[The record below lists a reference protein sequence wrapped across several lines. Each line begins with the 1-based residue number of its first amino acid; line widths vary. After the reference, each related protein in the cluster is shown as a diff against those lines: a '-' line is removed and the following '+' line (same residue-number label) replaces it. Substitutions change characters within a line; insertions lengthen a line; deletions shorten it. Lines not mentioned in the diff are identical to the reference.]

1 MVRCPN
7 CGFENDDLAVF
18 CRECLKGLPVA
29 PLRNPSTPRV
39 KPPVESGNS
48 VRFFAPTPSGAL
60 PMKLIVVESGVEI
73 DVPSGVEYVVI
84 GREDPE
90 NDFFPEIDTTTIGG
104 NIYGI
109 SRRHAQIILK
119 GNQYF
124 VQDLNSMNSTF
135 VNKIKVAGNQLFP
148 LNDDDLLTL
157 GKLEFKVHFV
167 SFRKEMFLL
176 HRNRLLKRYMWS
188 FSELLEGI

>member
-7 CGFENDDLAVF
+7 CGFENEDLAVF
-18 CRECLKGLPVA
+18 CKECLKRLPVL

-39 KPPVESGNS
+39 KPPLESENS
-48 VRFFAPTPSGAL
+48 MRLFVPTPSGAL
-60 PMKLIVVESGVEI
+60 PMRLIETESGVEI
-73 DVPSGVEYVVI
+73 DVPIGIEYVVI

-157 GKLEFKVHFV
+157 GKLEFKVCLITE
-167 SFRKEMFLL
+167 SDR
-176 HRNRLLKRYMWS
+176 S
-188 FSELLEGI
+188 AAQASSSQA